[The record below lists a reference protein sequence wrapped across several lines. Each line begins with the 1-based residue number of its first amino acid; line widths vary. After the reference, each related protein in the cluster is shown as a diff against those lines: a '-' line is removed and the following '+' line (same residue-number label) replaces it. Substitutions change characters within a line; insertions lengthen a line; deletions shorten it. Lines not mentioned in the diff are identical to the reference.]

1 MGMED
6 EGGRVLLNRSLEET
20 KKDHHRHHHT
30 VSPIFQVFQAP
41 TFGAVGSPMLLR
53 SLPYSSDPS
62 WLSRSMEDAVYRST
76 MYCPN

>member
-1 MGMED
+1 MED

-41 TFGAVGSPMLLR
+41 TLAL
-53 SLPYSSDPS
+53 
-62 WLSRSMEDAVYRST
+62 
-76 MYCPN
+76 